1 MGAGLAL
8 VLAGCGSAASHGAA
22 SSRTTRTSATS
33 SAATASTHATA
44 TGAHPQAVEPVAG
57 AAAAVAGTG
66 SGRSSGGGVSTGASV
81 SAGPTA
87 RDGSLPRP
95 QSISDVRHELAASGM
110 TPSTDQATLTS
121 DGLAIAPVGAPVQVQ
136 EIIDAGNEI
145 AHLPYIWGGGHETY
159 EDTGYDCSGS
169 LSYVLAAAGLLD
181 RTMTSGELENW
192 GEPGPGKW
200 ITVFATDGHTFM
212 YVAGLRFDT
221 VALAETGT
229 RWSSRSADEPD
240 LGSFV
245 ERHPA
250 GL

>member
-1 MGAGLAL
+1 MVRRGLIAAAGAAVL
-8 VLAGCGSAASHGAA
+8 LAGCGS
-22 SSRTTRTSATS
+22 SATS
-33 SAATASTHATA
+33 TGGTHAGATTPTTASTTHTRPAASTS

-57 AAAAVAGTG
+57 AAATMTNGAASADAV
-66 SGRSSGGGVSTGASV
+66 V
-81 SAGPTA
+81 SAGATSG
-87 RDGSLPRP
+87 DSSLPHP
-95 QSISDVRHELAASGM
+95 QPVSEIRRELAASGM
-110 TPSTDQATLTS
+110 TASTDQATLTS
-121 DGLAIAPVGAPVQVQ
+121 DGLAIAPVGAPAAVQ
-136 EIIDAGNEI
+136 EIIAAGNQI
-145 AHLPYIWGGGHETY
+145 SHLPYIWGGGHETY

-169 LSYVLAAAGLLD
+169 LSYVLAAAHLLD
-181 RTMTSGELENW
+181 RTMTSGQLESW

-200 ITVFATDGHTFM
+200 ITVFATGGHTFM

-229 RWSSRSADEPD
+229 RWSARSADEPD

>member
-1 MGAGLAL
+1 MGRRELIATAALAL
-8 VLAGCGSAASHGAA
+8 VLAGCGSAAAGGAG
-22 SSRTTRTSATS
+22 SGSDATS
-33 SAATASTHATA
+33 RAAATTTTTTTHAT

-57 AAAAVAGTG
+57 AAATVT
-66 SGRSSGGGVSTGASV
+66 SASD
-81 SAGPTA
+81 A
-87 RDGSLPRP
+87 SLPHP
-95 QSISDVRHELAASGM
+95 ESISDIRHQLAASGM
-110 TPSTDQATLTS
+110 TARTDQATLTS
-121 DGLAIAPVGAPVQVQ
+121 DGLAIAPVGAPEQVQ

-145 AHLPYIWGGGHETY
+145 AHLPYIWGGGHMTY

-181 RTMTSGELENW
+181 GTMTSGQLESW
-192 GEPGPGKW
+192 GKPGPGKW

-229 RWSSRSADEPD
+229 RWSASAADEPD